1 MPLEI
6 VLRQLKDQQ
15 EELKAYR
22 ARFGEIMPERKN
34 REAALKAGVRRIG
47 RGEAGGRIVEVEPV
61 EQEKGKLM
69 RGVSAKGVGGEIVG
83 LDGKQEFERGV
94 EDPWYAWEGEERGRR
109 MSVRIQDGGSHAR
122 L

>member
-47 RGEAGGRIVEVEPV
+47 TGEKSSRIVEVEPAGN
-61 EQEKGKLM
+61 EMGKLM
-69 RGVSAKGVGGEIVG
+69 RGVSAHGIGGQVVG
-83 LDGKQEFERGV
+83 LDDKEEFG
-94 EDPWYAWEGEERGRR
+94 DGSNSSWWDDDGATRGRR
-109 MSVRIQDGGSHAR
+109 LSVQMQDGGSHAR